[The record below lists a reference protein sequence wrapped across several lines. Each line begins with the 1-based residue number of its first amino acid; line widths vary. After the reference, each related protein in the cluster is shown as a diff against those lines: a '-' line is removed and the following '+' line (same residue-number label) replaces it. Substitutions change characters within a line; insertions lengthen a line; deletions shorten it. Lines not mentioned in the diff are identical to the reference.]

1 MLEPAPPGFTGQVWE
16 AKAPQDLS
24 RDLTT
29 GPGAQPSAETGL
41 AWARLGASFGLAVVE
56 FEKILGGIDGAWQS
70 DGARA
75 AVEKISALRHWFLDM
90 ATAAASNAAQAEA
103 HAAAYQV
110 ARLAM
115 PDAGAIAAIQSAQ
128 QALEAVSA
136 SLGAPMLA
144 KAAQIDGES
153 DLAKATAA
161 RVMRTY
167 EVVTEPL
174 ATPWE
179 QPQPPVIATADALNA
194 ETSAQT
200 PAPAAV
206 PVGSVGMPLGIGA
219 LSVPVRQ
226 TAYRGRVV
234 TTGVT
239 TVATPI
245 ATTAPPVSVPHG
257 AVPMSPGGVLVSKT
271 DDEHTSRAGL
281 LSVGEA
287 DFDDA
292 GVQAAPAV
300 LGGSSASV
308 QVVTQVEEATP

>member
-16 AKAPQDLS
+16 AKPPQDLS

-29 GPGAQPSAETGL
+29 GAGARPSAEAGL
-41 AWARLGASFGLAVVE
+41 AWARLGAGFGLAMVE
-56 FEKILGGIDGAWQS
+56 FERILGSIDGAWQS

-75 AVEKISALRHWFLDM
+75 TVEKISALRHWFLDM

-103 HAAAYQV
+103 HAAAHQV

-144 KAAQIDGES
+144 KAAQIDGEA

-167 EVVTEPL
+167 ELVTEPL

-179 QPQPPVIATADALNA
+179 QPQPPVIATVDALVT
-194 ETSAQT
+194 ETTTETTT
-200 PAPAAV
+200 PVPVGGAAV
-206 PVGSVGMPLGIGA
+206 PVGLGA
-219 LSVPVRQ
+219 LSVPMRQ
-226 TAYRGRVV
+226 TAYRGRMVTAGVTSVAAPV
-234 TTGVT
+234 TTAQP
-239 TVATPI
+239 VAMSHG
-245 ATTAPPVSVPHG
+245 SVPMAPG
-257 AVPMSPGGVLVSKT
+257 AVSAAKEEE
-271 DDEHTSRAGL
+271 EHTSRAGL
-281 LSVGEA
+281 LSAGEG
-287 DFDDA
+287 DFGDA

-300 LGGSSASV
+300 LGGSAATA
-308 QVVTQVEEATP
+308 QRAATPVQGATA